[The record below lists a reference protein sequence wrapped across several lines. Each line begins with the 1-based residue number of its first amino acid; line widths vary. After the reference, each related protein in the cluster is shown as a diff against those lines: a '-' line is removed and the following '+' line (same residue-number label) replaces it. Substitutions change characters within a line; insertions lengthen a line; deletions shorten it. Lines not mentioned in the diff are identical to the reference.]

1 MIVFLLIEERPILR
15 YIKIEKLEL
24 WAEANVRK
32 NDPLLNIT
40 DLATSIKKNGI
51 RVPLLVKQVDGIYKV
66 FSGQRR
72 FEAAQIAKIDE
83 VPCNVFK
90 DISLRDA
97 MMLSLTENVLREA
110 MTKEDKS
117 TAAVNLLKLC
127 KGVDNVAK
135 IMGVKEGT
143 VRGYLRYDDI
153 PQELRDFRKKGLSP
167 KQIEDI
173 YVKFPDMV
181 DAIEVAEDLAKI
193 KDRKKRHAYGV
204 AIRKATA
211 SDKPSDIRKRAT
223 KIEHAKQLNILL
235 DEDYYQTLSKVA
247 IVRKRSDVEFVTE
260 ILEDWVDGYNKGEH
274 RD

>member
-1 MIVFLLIEERPILR
+1 MIEERPILR

-24 WAEANVRK
+24 WPEANVRK
-32 NDPLLNIT
+32 NDPLLNIA

-51 RVPLLVKQVDGIYKV
+51 RVPLLVKPVDSIYKI

-72 FEAAQIAKIDE
+72 FEAAQIAKIE
-83 VPCNVFK
+83 EIPCYVFK

-97 MMLSLTENVLREA
+97 MMLSLSENVLREA

-117 TAAVNLLKLC
+117 AAAVTLLKLC

-135 IMGVKEGT
+135 IMGVREGT
-143 VRGYLRYDDI
+143 VRSYLRYDDI

-173 YVKFPDMV
+173 YVKFPNLD

-211 SDKPSDIRKRAT
+211 SDKPADIRKRAAR
-223 KIEHAKQLNILL
+223 IEHAKQLKIFL

-247 IVRKRSDVEFVTE
+247 FVRKRSDVEFVTE